1 MPSHLQSENREAF
14 KKLGMWIAHT
24 KTQIRNNL
32 EGVEIL
38 WDKAFFYGFPDISE
52 QSNARYASYKL
63 GK

>member
-14 KKLGMWIAHT
+14 KKLGMWIAYT

-52 QSNARYASYKL
+52 QSNAR
-63 GK
+63 

>member
-32 EGVEIL
+32 GVEIL
-38 WDKAFFYGFPDISE
+38 RDKAFFYGFSDISE